1 MKPNSTPWF
10 VPTPSQR
17 QPFCPPSLQQHK
29 HTKSEDREV
38 PPSPRSDQELCR
50 SWVTLVGSYSLGLHI
65 GRLRL
70 QGVPQGNISPHPF
83 QQQPTS
89 LLTRAAKQETP
100 VLAKPISAPKAGKRD
115 FKLGLSLCP
124 SVGNLLCQRSHQAR
138 FCLQKI
144 KTTIPRH
151 CHGHAAP
158 TTTVYHH
165 FSKWAYT
172 GSLPTPHSEPLQR
185 LAMLT

>member
-138 FCLQKI
+138 FFCRKLRRQFHATATAMLLQPLPC
-144 KTTIPRH
+144 TTISRNGLTQVH
-151 CHGHAAP
+151 
-158 TTTVYHH
+158 
-165 FSKWAYT
+165 SQ
-172 GSLPTPHSEPLQR
+172 SPTPSPSSVWQC
-185 LAMLT
+185 